1 MLPPEERRLQT
12 LGRLLANPEAFPP
25 TAWLCAPPNVQH
37 WQPDMPAA
45 VLLVA
50 AAGQTV
56 PAPPGLARIL
66 FMDEVQLV
74 MERLLAQVPG
84 APDWL
89 RVDILGRYK
98 SYHEF
103 PALTG
108 HPDTLADYLAAAV
121 QAGGLS
127 TAAALAQL
135 QRYFS
140 HFTRDAAERIL
151 AQAFRRVKR

>member
-1 MLPPEERRLQT
+1 MLPPEDRRLQT
-12 LGRLLANPEAFPP
+12 LGRLLAAPEAFPP

-37 WQPDMPAA
+37 WQPAMPAA

-50 AAGQTV
+50 AAGQAV
-56 PAPPGLARIL
+56 PTPPGLVRTL

-98 SYHEF
+98 TDHEF

-108 HPDTLADYLAAAV
+108 HPDTLAEYLAAAV
-121 QAGGLS
+121 QAGGLTQ
-127 TAAALAQL
+127 TAALTHL
-135 QRYFS
+135 LKYFS
-140 HFTRDAAERIL
+140 HFSREAAERIM
-151 AQAFRRVKR
+151 AQAYRRLR

>member
-1 MLPPEERRLQT
+1 MQT
-12 LGRLLANPEAFPP
+12 LAAVLQVPEQFPP
-25 TAWLCAPPNVQH
+25 TAWLCAPPDVRG

-50 AAGQTV
+50 AAGQPV
-56 PAPPGLARIL
+56 PTPHGLVRTL

-84 APDWL
+84 APAWL
-89 RVDILGRYK
+89 RVNILVRYK
-98 SYHEF
+98 THHEF

-108 HPDTLADYLAAAV
+108 HPDTLAEYLAEAV

-127 TAAALAQL
+127 LPGAVTQL
-135 QRYFS
+135 LRYFS
-140 HFTRDAAERIL
+140 HFTPEAAERIM
-151 AQAFRRVKR
+151 AQAFRRLK